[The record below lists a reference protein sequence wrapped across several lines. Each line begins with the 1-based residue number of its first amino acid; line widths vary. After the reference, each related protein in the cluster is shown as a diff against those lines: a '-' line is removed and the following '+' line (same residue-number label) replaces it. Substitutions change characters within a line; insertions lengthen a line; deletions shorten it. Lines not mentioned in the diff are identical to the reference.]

1 LERTRTMPGLG
12 TNPAAVYVDLD
23 EDGEIVGLS

>member
-1 LERTRTMPGLG
+1 MPGLG